1 METTPKSTSTI
12 TADVIAGLTAS
23 IPSVPDAMASGVL
36 AGISPIYGL
45 YGLMIG
51 TPIAALFTGSAFMS
65 VVTTSA
71 MAITIG
77 TALGG
82 YQGQEQIAALVTIAL
97 VIGVLQLAAGLLR
110 LGFLVR
116 FVSNAVMTGFLSG
129 LGVLIVL
136 SQLGDLTGYSSEF
149 SNKVIKAVDLFLHPT
164 QVDIPTTIVG
174 LSAIGLIIIFDRTRL
189 RKFSM
194 LLALLLVALLPI
206 IFGWNSVLLVGD
218 TASIPPGL
226 PKPVIPTPIFN
237 LDLITVGIAVAI
249 IGLVQ
254 GAGISLGYPNP
265 DGKYPDVSRDF
276 VGQGIANLAV
286 SLFQGLPV
294 GGSLSSTALVVS
306 AGAKTLL
313 ANIFTGLFAIVAV
326 LLFAPVI
333 EVLPMAGLAAI
344 LVIAGVQSI
353 KIPRIQTV
361 WQTGPASRG
370 VMIFTFVATLAL
382 PLQYAVFLGVLLSF
396 VMHIYRSAEK
406 LEIMEIVPLEGGR
419 YEERLAP
426 KQLPSNQVILLSPR
440 GSLFF
445 AGASEFEEDLP
456 AIESAERPV
465 VLLRLRGID
474 EIGSTF
480 LRVIARYAENLNA
493 NQGKLMLVGVS
504 EPVYHQ
510 LDKTGLLDQLGK
522 ENIYIVS
529 SIMGD
534 SALNAIKDA
543 NAWLGQR
550 DIESDSRDPN
560 DA

>member
-1 METTPKSTSTI
+1 MNMTDSQNKKPAITS
-12 TADVIAGLTAS
+12 DLIAGMTAS

-51 TPIAALFTGSAFMS
+51 TPVAALFTGSAFMS

-77 TALGG
+77 TTLVNYPGD
-82 YQGQEQIAALVTIAL
+82 EQVAALVTIAL
-97 VIGVLQLAAGLLR
+97 VIGVIQLAAGLLR

-116 FVSNAVMTGFLSG
+116 YVSNSVMTGFLSG

-149 SNKVIKAVDLFLHPT
+149 SNKVMQSFDLILHPR
-164 QVDIPTTIVG
+164 QVDIPTTI
-174 LSAIGLIIIFDRTRL
+174 IGLTTIALILVFDRTRL

-194 LLALLLVALLPI
+194 LIALLLTALLPI
-206 IFGWNSVLLVGD
+206 IFGWDSVVLVGD
-218 TASIPPGL
+218 TADIPPGL
-226 PKPVIPTPIFN
+226 PKPLFPTPIFD

-276 VGQGIANLAV
+276 IGQGIANLAV
-286 SLFQGLPV
+286 SLFRGLPV

-306 AGAKTLL
+306 AGAKSRL

-333 EVLPMAGLAAI
+333 ELLPMAGLAAI

-361 WQTGPASRG
+361 WQTGSASSAM
-370 VMIFTFVATLAL
+370 MIFTFVATLAL
-382 PLQYAVFLGVLLSF
+382 PIQYAVFLGVLLSF

-406 LEIMEIVPLEGGR
+406 VEIVEFVPLGGGR
-419 YEERLAP
+419 YKERPAP
-426 KQLPSNQVILLSPR
+426 KQLPSNQVILLSPV

-445 AGASEFEEDLP
+445 AGAAEFEEDLP
-456 AIESAERPV
+456 SVEDTDRPV
-465 VLLRLRGID
+465 VLLRMRGRD
-474 EIGSTF
+474 EVGSTF
-480 LRVIARYAENLNA
+480 MRVIARYASSLKA
-493 NQGKLMLVGVS
+493 KQGKLVLVGVS

-510 LDKTGLLDQLGK
+510 LEKTGLLHELGE
-522 ENIYIVS
+522 ENVYRAT
-529 SIMGD
+529 SILGD
-534 SALNAIKDA
+534 SAFEALQDA
-543 NAWLGQR
+543 DAWLEQVKRGTN
-550 DIESDSRDPN
+550 S
-560 DA
+560 